1 MSLLQ
6 RLIKR
11 LDLQQRET
19 DVYAG
24 GSGEGGVTENA
35 RLFGGMV
42 AAQATMAAQLSVDD
56 FPLHSLHA
64 YF

>member
-19 DVYAG
+19 DVYTG
-24 GSGEGGVTENA
+24 GSGEGGVTENS

-42 AAQATMAAQLSVDD
+42 AAQATMAAQTQCG
-56 FPLHSLHA
+56 
-64 YF
+64 